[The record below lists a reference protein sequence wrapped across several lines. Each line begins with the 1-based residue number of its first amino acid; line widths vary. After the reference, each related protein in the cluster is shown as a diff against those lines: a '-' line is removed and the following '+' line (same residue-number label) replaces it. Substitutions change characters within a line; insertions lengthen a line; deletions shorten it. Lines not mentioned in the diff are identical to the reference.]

1 MGERMDSGRIKK
13 ANRNFI
19 SRFPVTQPSM
29 GWYFSSVEPE
39 DAIKLPTDIWTCMF
53 KYIDDVAKGYKICFS
68 ESSVGCAGA
77 SCYFGFSQPS
87 EKAGGFLASKEKF
100 KKNIAYGNEFYR
112 QIKAKEPRKRYL
124 ILSNIEQ
131 MEDDIYMEVV
141 NYWVNPLS
149 LCGLVTLSNFDSP
162 ENNNVNIPFASGCQ
176 SMWTIPYKE
185 KDKKH
190 PKATVGALDPAM
202 RKYIASDTIL
212 FSVPANRFY
221 KMAENIK
228 NSFAH
233 ENNWLDL
240 IRHDITLQNNRK
252 VIK

>member
-1 MGERMDSGRIKK
+1 MDSGRIKK
-13 ANRNFI
+13 ANRDFI
-19 SRFPVTQPSM
+19 SNFPVTQPSM
-29 GWYFSSVEPE
+29 GWYFSSAAPE

-68 ESSVGCAGA
+68 KSSVGCAGA
-77 SCYFGFSQPS
+77 SCYFGFSQPG
-87 EKAGGFLASKEKF
+87 ENAGEFLASKEKF
-100 KKNIAYGNEFYR
+100 KENIAYGNEFYR
-112 QIKAKEPRKRYL
+112 QIKAEVPRKNYL

-131 MEDDIYMEVV
+131 IEDGICIEVV

-162 ENNNVNIPFASGCQ
+162 KNNNVNIPFASGCQ

-185 KDKKH
+185 KGKKH
-190 PKATVGALDPAM
+190 PKATLGALDPAM

-212 FSVPANRFY
+212 FSVPANRFH

-228 NSFAH
+228 SSFAC
-233 ENNWLDL
+233 ESNWSDL
-240 IRHDITLQNNRK
+240 IKYDITAQNNRK